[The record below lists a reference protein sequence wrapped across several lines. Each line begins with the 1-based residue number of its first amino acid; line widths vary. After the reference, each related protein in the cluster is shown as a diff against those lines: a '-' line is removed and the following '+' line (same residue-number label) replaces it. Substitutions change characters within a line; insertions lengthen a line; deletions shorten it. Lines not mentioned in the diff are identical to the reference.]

1 MAQQLY
7 LALVIAGF
15 AVFIGGLFAAST
27 WTRMGGD

>member
-7 LALVIAGF
+7 LGLVIAGF
-15 AVFIGGLFAAST
+15 TVFIVGLFIAST